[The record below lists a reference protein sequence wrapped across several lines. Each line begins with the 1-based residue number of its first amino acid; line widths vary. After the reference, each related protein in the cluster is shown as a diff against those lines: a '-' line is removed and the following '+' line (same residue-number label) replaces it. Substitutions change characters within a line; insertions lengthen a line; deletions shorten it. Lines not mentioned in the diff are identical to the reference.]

1 MKISTKG
8 RYALRVMID
17 LAEHNTGE
25 YIPLMDIARRQDIS
39 EKYLEAIVAT
49 LSKNE
54 FLISLRG
61 KGGGYKLARNPE
73 DYSVQ
78 AFFSKTAAGGVLV
91 IKLKLLSAYTVITTG
106 MIRSPLSAVLA
117 LNSFVNC
124 TMFTPC

>member
-73 DYSVQ
+73 DYSRSLTDVRRRQ
-78 AFFSKTAAGGVLV
+78 NVRLYRCGKVLRS
-91 IKLKLLSAYTVITTG
+91 LLMITSAI
-106 MIRSPLSAVLA
+106 LQ
-117 LNSFVNC
+117 
-124 TMFTPC
+124 